1 MEESTTARRA
11 VFIRTFLSESETV
24 CCTVEDS
31 GTGFDVR
38 YMSRLFDSF
47 FTTKDSGMGIGL
59 AMSRSI
65 IEAHGGVLQ
74 ADNESSL
81 GGARVRFALPLNLT
95 PPRANKET
103 VSSNQT

>member
-1 MEESTTARRA
+1 
-11 VFIRTFLSESETV
+11 
-24 CCTVEDS
+24 
-31 GTGFDVR
+31 
-38 YMSRLFDSF
+38 
-47 FTTKDSGMGIGL
+47 
-59 AMSRSI
+59 
-65 IEAHGGVLQ
+65 VLQ

>member
-1 MEESTTARRA
+1 
-11 VFIRTFLSESETV
+11 
-24 CCTVEDS
+24 
-31 GTGFDVR
+31 
-38 YMSRLFDSF
+38 MSRLFDSF

-95 PPRANKET
+95 PPRANEET